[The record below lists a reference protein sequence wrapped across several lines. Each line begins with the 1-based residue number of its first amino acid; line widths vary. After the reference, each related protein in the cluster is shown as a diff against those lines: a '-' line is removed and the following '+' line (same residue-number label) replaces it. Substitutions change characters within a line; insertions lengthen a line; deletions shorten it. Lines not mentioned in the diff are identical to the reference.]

1 MSFLGLQDDF
11 HWSSKP
17 HCCASSPGIAVAL
30 QQAMTPEFKAYQQ
43 QVVANCK
50 TLAAAL
56 MEMGYDIVTGKEQP
70 QLPGLGPAS
79 CPRSEP
85 TTGAIRAR
93 ARWAGLCWNS
103 SSELLK
109 NCFLTAALSSL
120 FFFFLLLKSQVFTST
135 LLSLQGA
142 LTTTSF
148 SWTCATEALMVA
160 GPSGCWNSAPSP
172 ATRTRALVGIPQAP
186 SYPAL
191 CAWMSLMP
199 CAPQG
204 RAELLTELPA
214 NGGHAKSPCPA
225 VLELGH
231 TLLVLVQVMSVPFV
245 PAVCA
250 SGHQLSPPV
259 AFGRMI
265 SARWLGTS
273 TKVRVPF
280 PQAGG
285 GGTGQQVPGSPAP
298 PLPSVLGSNPNP
310 ASHGRAERAAGSGTC
325 LLMGLSHTSPTLAG
339 IELTLRVQKD
349 MNPKATLKE
358 FKEKLEEE
366 KYQGELKALKEEVEA
381 FAATFPLPGL
391 PVL

>member
-120 FFFFLLLKSQVFTST
+120 FFFFSFAEVSSVHLNSP
-135 LLSLQGA
+135 LS
-142 LTTTSF
+142 
-148 SWTCATEALMVA
+148 
-160 GPSGCWNSAPSP
+160 
-172 ATRTRALVGIPQAP
+172 
-186 SYPAL
+186 
-191 CAWMSLMP
+191 
-199 CAPQG
+199 
-204 RAELLTELPA
+204 
-214 NGGHAKSPCPA
+214 
-225 VLELGH
+225 
-231 TLLVLVQVMSVPFV
+231 
-245 PAVCA
+245 
-250 SGHQLSPPV
+250 
-259 AFGRMI
+259 
-265 SARWLGTS
+265 
-273 TKVRVPF
+273 
-280 PQAGG
+280 AGG
-285 GGTGQQVPGSPAP
+285 SDNHLILLDLRSRGTDG
-298 PLPSVLGSNPNP
+298 
-310 ASHGRAERAAGSGTC
+310 GRAERVLELCSIACNKNTCPGRHPTSSIISCPVCLDVSHALCSPGPCGASHRTPSQWGPCQVPMPSSSGIR
-325 LLMGLSHTSPTLAG
+325 SHTACSGAGDVSALRPSGLRFGTPALTSRGFRQDDFRKVARYIHKGEGPISSSRWWWHRAASPWQPG
-339 IELTLRVQKD
+339 SSS
-349 MNPKATLKE
+349 PKRPGE
-358 FKEKLEEE
+358 QPQPCQPW
-366 KYQGELKALKEEVEA
+366 QG
-381 FAATFPLPGL
+381 
-391 PVL
+391 

>member
-85 TTGAIRAR
+85 TTGATHAR
-93 ARWAGLCWNS
+93 AQWAGLCWNS

-120 FFFFLLLKSQVFTST
+120 FFFFSFAEVSSVHLNSPLSAGGSDNHLILLDLRSRGTD
-135 LLSLQGA
+135 G
-142 LTTTSF
+142 
-148 SWTCATEALMVA
+148 
-160 GPSGCWNSAPSP
+160 
-172 ATRTRALVGIPQAP
+172 
-186 SYPAL
+186 
-191 CAWMSLMP
+191 
-199 CAPQG
+199 G
-204 RAELLTELPA
+204 RAERVLELCSIACNKNTCP
-214 NGGHAKSPCPA
+214 GRHPTSSIISCSVCLDVSHALCSPGPCRASHRTPSQWGPCQSPCTA

-245 PAVCA
+245 PAVCVL
-250 SGHQLSPPV
+250 GHQLSPPV